1 MTSVDWA
8 REQVN
13 QRMDLLGIVA
23 CRVNA
28 TAHARDVVAQL
39 RAAYGA
45 VVLEQTVRQTIRLAE
60 ALAARL
66 PILRYAPSSPAA
78 NNYQAVAGE
87 LLARMGGTESL
98 A

>member
-1 MTSVDWA
+1 MTSVDRA
-8 REQVN
+8 REEVN
-13 QRMDLLGIVA
+13 QRIDLLGIVA

-39 RAAYGA
+39 RGAYGA
-45 VVLEQTVRQTIRLAE
+45 VVLEQTVRETIRLAE
-60 ALAARL
+60 APAARL

-78 NNYQAVAGE
+78 NDYGAVAGE
-87 LLARMGGTESL
+87 LLAVMGVTENL